1 MALDLFCLELNLHLN
16 MIKIMDG
23 YLIFH
28 NIINAGMMKM
38 DFTII
43 KMDNL
48 LIQKI
53 LTMMIMMTIM
63 KMVKYFFKT
72 MINSLR
78 I

>member
-1 MALDLFCLELNLHLN
+1 
-16 MIKIMDG
+16 MDG

-63 KMVKYFFKT
+63 KMVKYFLLF
-72 MINSLR
+72 ILPLR
-78 I
+78 L